1 MPDEPVPPGDPLLP
15 AEPVPPGGEPRPD
28 DRAADDGLALEAF
41 RLAAAF
47 PESALSTRE
56 ANLLARLERD
66 LARVLGAGVSVEVVE
81 RLPGGSVRLVA
92 TCLVE
97 GRIGE
102 IEAVG
107 RGVPGAA
114 QALVRAAAERRLE
127 GAFWRIIGPPG

>member
-1 MPDEPVPPGDPLLP
+1 MPTEPLLP
-15 AEPVPPGGEPRPD
+15 DEAPTPTDPVSRDTPPVREDAQGTDAATEAE
-28 DRAADDGLALEAF
+28 

-47 PESALSTRE
+47 PGVTLSAEE
-56 ANLLARLERD
+56 ANLLARLEAD

-81 RLPGGSVRLVA
+81 RLPDGSVRLVA

-107 RGVPGAA
+107 RGIRGAA
-114 QALVRAAAERRLE
+114 QALVQATAKRRLE
-127 GAFWRIIGPPG
+127 GAFWQMVGPPG